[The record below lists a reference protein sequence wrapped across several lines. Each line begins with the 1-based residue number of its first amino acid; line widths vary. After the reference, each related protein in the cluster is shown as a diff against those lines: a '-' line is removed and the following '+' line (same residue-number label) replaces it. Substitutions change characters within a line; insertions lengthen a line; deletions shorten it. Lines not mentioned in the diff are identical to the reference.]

1 MENNEKKL
9 PTIKEIE
16 KGDLAIRG
24 KQNDLNILLNQQ
36 PPASWVKN
44 HPMASGVKYLPIEK
58 VEFLLT
64 KIFINWF
71 VEVKEIQMIAN
82 SIVVTVRLNYEN
94 PVTGQMQF
102 QDGIGAAPVHTSK
115 GAGATE
121 FDKILSDSVMKA
133 APAAESYAIKDAAEK
148 IGRIFGKDL
157 NRKDLINY
165 NTLSDDERFGKIMS

>member
-1 MENNEKKL
+1 MSEEKKL

-16 KGDLAIRG
+16 SGDIAIRG

-58 VEFLLT
+58 IEFLLT

-71 VEVKEIQMIAN
+71 VEVKEIQMFAN
-82 SIVVTVRLNYEN
+82 SIVVTVKLNYEN
-94 PVTGQMQF
+94 PVTGKMQY
-102 QDGIGAAPVHTSK
+102 QDGIGSAPVHTAK